1 MIVLLHNMP
10 SRMPS
15 CHHFLLN
22 LPHAFSHA
30 WNPAQTYSMS
40 GVEMADTWHG
50 WKRKAFLP
58 QALISPQACL
68 PRRAPMCKVSYCK
81 WICAISPFLLPLLQE
96 SGWCSAS
103 LLHIPKAQA
112 PEALRQMHR
121 VLVPGGTLH
130 LGLQEGE
137 GEKWEV
143 TRFDVERFFVRY
155 TLEEAETLLTQ
166 TGFSLDERHQDTT
179 GPRHWLNFLAKAI

>member
-1 MIVLLHNMP
+1 
-10 SRMPS
+10 
-15 CHHFLLN
+15 
-22 LPHAFSHA
+22 
-30 WNPAQTYSMS
+30 
-40 GVEMADTWHG
+40 
-50 WKRKAFLP
+50 
-58 QALISPQACL
+58 
-68 PRRAPMCKVSYCK
+68 
-81 WICAISPFLLPLLQE
+81 
-96 SGWCSAS
+96 
-103 LLHIPKAQA
+103 
-112 PEALRQMHR
+112 MHR